1 MPIVP
6 EENRRTIGKNDE
18 AIRYAKIIP
27 GFILLI
33 FTAPN
38 VKILNNT
45 AK

>member
-6 EENRRTIGKNDE
+6 EEDRCTIGKNDE
-18 AIRYAKIIP
+18 AIRCAEIIP

-33 FTAPN
+33 LTALN